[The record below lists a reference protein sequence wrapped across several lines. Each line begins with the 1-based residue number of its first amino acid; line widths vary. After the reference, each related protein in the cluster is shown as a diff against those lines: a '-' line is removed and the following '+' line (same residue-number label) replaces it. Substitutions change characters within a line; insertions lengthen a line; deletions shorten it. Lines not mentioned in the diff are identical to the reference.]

1 MINPVRV
8 VQQLGHLFALKHHLV
23 GDVEVANVLQVEAVG
38 QESVENL
45 EILSVASFSESHSLG
60 RKQKQIL
67 GQRIGDFKRSPQFS
81 DSVRGK

>member
-1 MINPVRV
+1 MINPVCV

-60 RKQKQIL
+60 RKNRNL

>member
-23 GDVEVANVLQVEAVG
+23 GDVEVADVLQVEAVS

-60 RKQKQIL
+60 EKKQIL
-67 GQRIGDFKRSPQFS
+67 GQRIGGFKRSPQFS
-81 DSVRGK
+81 DSVRGN